1 MLDVQT
7 QLMSTTG
14 ILIVALVAWLF
25 CALTAFSSWRAFK
38 VRADLLWTFAFL
50 VLALASGGR
59 AFEAYRWVSS
69 IDLLAQN
76 MVDVLASSTSAGLRY
91 AAFEM
96 VGALLAVFAFR
107 ARRVTFE

>member
-1 MLDVQT
+1 MLDVQS
-7 QLMSTTG
+7 QLLVTTG
-14 ILIVALVAWLF
+14 LLCVALVAWLF

-50 VLALASGGR
+50 VLALSSGGR
-59 AFEAYRWVSS
+59 AFDTFLWTQGLDV
-69 IDLLAQN
+69 IGQN
-76 MVDVLASSTSAGLRY
+76 MIDVLADSSSSRLLY

-96 VGALLAVFAFR
+96 IGALLAVFAFR